1 MSSIKFT
8 LNPPKTSLTKKLYA
22 TGSTGS
28 TDATN
33 ANNVNIKK
41 TSNANLEIV
50 TPPPETEKK
59 KRRGRPP
66 KKEESKDVKAPKKR
80 GRKPKGG
87 QIVVTNKDETNN
99 TVTTENIIVHLKCTT
114 ASLKTKNISNIAV
127 ASNNTI
133 NNSMNTTLCNT
144 TDIHNTNCNKHITDG
159 NKNPIS
165 YFNINNESMKSY
177 FFNSN
182 EKTFEK
188 QISTLDNNNTT
199 MGNSNSVSN
208 DVKNKEHEI
217 IDKLK
222 VLQQQFKYNDV
233 SYNNS
238 NCFWCTCAFE
248 NPPIHIPK
256 FIIKDSYHVYGCFC
270 SPECATAYLFNEK
283 IDNSTQFER
292 YSLLCSLYT
301 KVFKYDKNIKPA
313 PNPFYT
319 LDKFCGNLS
328 IMEYRELFNSNRLLF
343 VIDKPVTRQ
352 LPELDI
358 MDNNFM

>member
-8 LNPPKTSLTKKLYA
+8 LNPPKTSLTKKIY
-22 TGSTGS
+22 STGIIG
-28 TDATN
+28 ATN
-33 ANNVNIKK
+33 VNVKN
-41 TSNANLEIV
+41 TSNTNVEIV
-50 TPPPETEKK
+50 TPPQEVEKK

-87 QIVVTNKDETNN
+87 QIVVTNEDNTNN

-114 ASLKTKNISNIAV
+114 SSLKTKNISNIAL
-127 ASNNTI
+127 ASNNTM

-144 TDIHNTNCNKHITDG
+144 TDIHNTNNCNMHTTDG

-182 EKTFEK
+182 EKTIEK
-188 QISTLDNNNTT
+188 KINTLDNNNNTT

-313 PNPFYT
+313 PNPYYT